1 MDTSGISGG
10 RYWPGSVYSIL
21 QPGQVPLTT
30 APPTPAPYSEFS
42 RQPGPSR
49 NLSVTVA
56 TLAVQPPGMG
66 TALDALNSHQSL
78 TSRRPAANNLPG
90 FELLHPQVSQS
101 QKYSYPSNTN
111 AQQPS
116 RVGNLLTPPSNSSSD
131 AGSIST
137 YVGHNSVSSS
147 QTAPS
152 YSQSYWPPS
161 NNFGTGMINQP
172 WPQSFPSRSGFS
184 PPSSFAGRNNSNSP
198 TTADTLTPTYDIN
211 HRGYFQT
218 TIPGASTSSGPSP
231 TSQQPQQ
238 AMAHVLMNAQATT
251 ATVPPTP
258 PAHNNVDAY
267 GQKLP
272 STPLYSGSQQSTP
285 QQATFQ
291 PYQNGGGSAMHHSS
305 ANGPP
310 SRISPIQVQ
319 LQGEGQ
325 HQLTQYSSR
334 PYPSYSLPAMSGPIM
349 TNVHHPNSQLAL
361 MGSLQPNLLPAFNSG
376 HAATMSSM
384 YNGHPHH
391 IHGLMQHPPPDDRPY
406 RCDQCTQS
414 FRRNHDLKRHKRIH
428 LAVKP
433 YPCDHCAKSF
443 SRKDALKV

>member
-1 MDTSGISGG
+1 
-10 RYWPGSVYSIL
+10 
-21 QPGQVPLTT
+21 
-30 APPTPAPYSEFS
+30 
-42 RQPGPSR
+42 
-49 NLSVTVA
+49 
-56 TLAVQPPGMG
+56 MG

-101 QKYSYPSNTN
+101 QKYSHPSSTN

-116 RVGNLLTPPSNSSSD
+116 RVGSLLTPPSNTSSD
-131 AGSIST
+131 ASSISA
-137 YVGHNSVSSS
+137 YVSHSSVSSS

-152 YSQSYWPPS
+152 YSQGY
-161 NNFGTGMINQP
+161 
-172 WPQSFPSRSGFS
+172 WPQSN
-184 PPSSFAGRNNSNSP
+184 SFGTGRNNSNSP
-198 TTADTLTPTYDIN
+198 TTADTLTPSYDIN
-211 HRGYFQT
+211 QRAYFQT
-218 TIPGASTSSGPSP
+218 PIPGASTSSGPSP
-231 TSQQPQQ
+231 TTQQPQQ

-258 PAHNNVDAY
+258 PAQNNVDAY

-272 STPLYSGSQQSTP
+272 STPLYSGSHQSTP
-285 QQATFQ
+285 QQATFP
-291 PYQNGGGSAMHHSS
+291 PYQSSGSSAIHHSGT
-305 ANGPP
+305 NGPS
-310 SRISPIQVQ
+310 SRISPIQAQ
-319 LQGEGQ
+319 MQGEGQ

-361 MGSLQPNLLPAFNSG
+361 MGSIQPNLLPAFNSG
-376 HAATMSSM
+376 HAAAMSSVFS
-384 YNGHPHH
+384 GHPNH

-443 SRKDALKV
+443 SRKDALKRHILVKGCDKDKDSQSDKNSTTASSPVLTRTDNGTGNSASGRTHNIQGNHALKSHT

>member
-1 MDTSGISGG
+1 
-10 RYWPGSVYSIL
+10 
-21 QPGQVPLTT
+21 
-30 APPTPAPYSEFS
+30 
-42 RQPGPSR
+42 
-49 NLSVTVA
+49 
-56 TLAVQPPGMG
+56 MG

-78 TSRRPAANNLPG
+78 TSRRSAANSLPG

-101 QKYSYPSNTN
+101 QKYSHPSNTN
-111 AQQPS
+111 AQQLS
-116 RVGNLLTPPSNSSSD
+116 RVGNLLTPPSNSSSE

-137 YVGHNSVSSS
+137 YVSHNSVSSG

-152 YSQSYWPPS
+152 YPQGYWPPS

-172 WPQSFPSRSGFS
+172 WPQSFSSRSGFS

-211 HRGYFQT
+211 HRGYFHQT
-218 TIPGASTSSGPSP
+218 PIPGASTSSGPSP
-231 TSQQPQQ
+231 TSQQSQQ
-238 AMAHVLMNAQATT
+238 NMTHVLMNAQATG

-258 PAHNNVDAY
+258 PAQNNVDAY

-272 STPLYSGSQQSTP
+272 STPLYSGSQQGTP

-291 PYQNGGGSAMHHSS
+291 PYQSGGSSAMHHSS
-305 ANGPP
+305 ASGPS
-310 SRISPIQVQ
+310 SRISPTQVQ
-319 LQGEGQ
+319 LQGEGP
-325 HQLTQYSSR
+325 HQLAQYSSR

-361 MGSLQPNLLPAFNSG
+361 LGSLQPNLLPAFNSG
-376 HAATMSSM
+376 HAASM
-384 YNGHPHH
+384 NSLYNGHPHH
-391 IHGLMQHPPPDDRPY
+391 MHGLMQHPPPDDRPY

-443 SRKDALKV
+443 SRKDALKRHILVKGCDKDKDSQSDKNSATGGSPIMTRADAGIGNASSHNIQGNHSLKSHT